1 MLSSVVLALY
11 RRLGER
17 ILRWSESAERT
28 RHGNGRIIIVEGR
41 EEEKER
47 GRERIEEQRGKDVE
61 GWRMG
66 SV

>member
-41 EEEKER
+41 EEEQE
-47 GRERIEEQRGKDVE
+47 RERIEEQRGKDVE